1 MALLRYRTPTA
12 ALLALAAA
20 LLALAM
26 GAGAATAAPFPA
38 RLNFAYELALD
49 YWHQQPTGCGTLDKE
64 IVPQGSLGN
73 SEVGAISARST
84 HVPAGSPPGSIDC
97 ILWVDRA
104 YAEPIIFDLLCAVM
118 VHGVGHLVG
127 MEYSPDPRN
136 VMNQSIPV
144 PQLCKVKGR
153 QSARLYLLR
162 LKYHWLQTQHGAK
175 VKRLRG
181 QARQQIEREAAR
193 FWSAPKPGLLSN
205 PG

>member
-20 LLALAM
+20 LSTLAM

-73 SEVGAISARST
+73 SEVGAISGRST

-97 ILWVDRA
+97 ILWIDRA

-118 VHGVGHLVG
+118 VHHVGHLLG
-127 MEYSPDPRN
+127 NGYSSNPSD
-136 VMNQSIPV
+136 VMSPTIPV
-144 PQLCKVKGR
+144 PALCKIKGR
-153 QSARLYLLR
+153 QSARLYMLR
-162 LKYHWLQTQHGAK
+162 LKFHWLQAKDGARA
-175 VKRLRG
+175 V
-181 QARQQIEREAAR
+181 QARQQTLREINAEAQR
-193 FWSAPKPGLLSN
+193 FWALG
-205 PG
+205 